1 MNATPRSAQNRI
13 SQYRQVGVQ
22 TGVEA
27 ASPHKL
33 IKLLIEGAIEK
44 VQLARGY
51 LERQDVQR
59 KCETV
64 SWAMQIID
72 GLRGSLDMKA
82 GGDIA
87 ANLDALYDYMLRR
100 LLEANLRNDVAA
112 LDEVVKLLNELRAG
126 WNGIN

>member
-112 LDEVVKLLNELRAG
+112 FDEVVKLLNELRAG
-126 WNGIN
+126 WNSIN

>member
-1 MNATPRSAQNRI
+1 MNAMPRSAQNRI

-100 LLEANLRNDVAA
+100 LLEANLRNDVAG
-112 LDEVVKLLNELRAG
+112 LDEVTKLLNELRAG
-126 WNGIN
+126 WDSIN

>member
-13 SQYRQVGVQ
+13 SQSRQVGVQ

-100 LLEANLRNDVAA
+100 LLEANLRNDGAG
-112 LDEVVKLLNELRAG
+112 LDEVTKLLNDLRAG
-126 WNGIN
+126 WDCIN

>member
-44 VQLARGY
+44 VQLARGH
-51 LERQDVQR
+51 LERSEIQR
-59 KCETV
+59 KCEMV

-72 GLRGSLDMKA
+72 GLRGSLDMNA

-100 LLEANLRNDVAA
+100 LLEGNLRNDVAA

-126 WNGIN
+126 WNSIN

>member
-1 MNATPRSAQNRI
+1 MNAMPRSAQNRI

-100 LLEANLRNDVAA
+100 LLEANLRNDGAG
-112 LDEVVKLLNELRAG
+112 LDEVTKLLNDLRAG
-126 WNGIN
+126 WDCIN

>member
-126 WNGIN
+126 WNSIN